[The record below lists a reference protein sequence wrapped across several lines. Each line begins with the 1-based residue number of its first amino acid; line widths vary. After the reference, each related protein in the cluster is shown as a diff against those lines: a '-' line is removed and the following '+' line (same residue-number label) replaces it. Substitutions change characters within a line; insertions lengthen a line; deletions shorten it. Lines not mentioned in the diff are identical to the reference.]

1 LPDYE
6 GLSQKPSP
14 VVIASFYFRR
24 QTKETDENVDSLLF
38 KPIANCLIASGC
50 AFAMTEQY
58 TDATEPYRRR
68 GLIVCSPRRQGVQN
82 P

>member
-1 LPDYE
+1 LKIRQFYDF
-6 GLSQKPSP
+6 
-14 VVIASFYFRR
+14 VIGSFYFRR

-38 KPIANCLIASGC
+38 KLIANCRIASGC

-68 GLIVCSPRRQGVQN
+68 ELAAFAAHAGRVQD